1 MSFPQQI
8 QSYQLI
14 VGCVIGSF
22 LFALLMGIL
31 VGFFCGVKYTRRN
44 VNRKQAKESM
54 DVSINATMSTTGP
67 LYEEVEL
74 KKLVKMSQ
82 NVSYDILKK

>member
-1 MSFPQQI
+1 
-8 QSYQLI
+8 
-14 VGCVIGSF
+14 
-22 LFALLMGIL
+22 MGIL